1 MFNFF
6 SFFSFFFQYVRMGL
20 GVRSEEVLLLG
31 HSIGA
36 AFSAQVLVCVAETRN
51 PKSETRNPK
60 PETLSPKFET
70 LSPKP

>member
-1 MFNFF
+1 
-6 SFFSFFFQYVRMGL
+6 MGL

-60 PETLSPKFET
+60 P
-70 LSPKP
+70 